1 MNRAFRRTKI
11 IATLGPACESPEMLE
26 KLLLAGADV
35 VRLNFSHGTAAEH
48 RARAERVREI
58 AAKLDR
64 HVAILADLQ
73 GPKIR
78 IARFKDDRKV
88 HLRVGQRFD
97 LDVALPDDQGDEN
110 QVGCC
115 YEDLPRDV
123 KAGDILLLNDGLVE
137 LRVESVQGTRVHC
150 RVTVGG
156 VLSNH
161 KGINKQGGGLSAPA
175 LTDKDKEDL
184 RTAVA
189 IDADYLAISFPRSRA
204 DIDEARRLLREA
216 GSDMGIV
223 AKIERAEAIR
233 DGVIEGI
240 IDASDAIMVARG
252 DLGVEIGDAQ
262 LPHEQKR
269 LIRLARM
276 RNKVAITATQMME
289 SMISNPLPTRAEVSD
304 VANAVID
311 GTDAVMLSAET
322 AAGEFPDR
330 AVAAMARVCL
340 EAEKYPRER
349 QSDHRLNERFERID
363 EAIALSAMY
372 IANHLEVR
380 AIGALTE
387 TGSTP
392 LWMSR
397 ISSGIPIFALT
408 SHEKTCRRVTLFRG
422 VYPIFFDEKRISDH
436 AVLNRAIAEEFLK
449 RNLVDLDHR
458 IILTKGDLSGH
469 TGGTNALKIARITD
483 VLAAAPENWRELCF
497 NRDPAQPSESHER

>member
-1 MNRAFRRTKI
+1 MRILNFRRTKI
-11 IATLGPACESPEMLE
+11 IATLGPASEAPEILE
-26 KLLLAGADV
+26 RIIRAGADV
-35 VRLNFSHGTAAEH
+35 VRLNFSHGTAEQHA
-48 RARAERVREI
+48 ARAETVREI
-58 AAKLDR
+58 ASKLGK
-64 HVAILADLQ
+64 HVGILADLQ

-88 HLRVGQRFD
+88 QLVEGQAFD
-97 LDVALPDDQGDEN
+97 LDIALDPAAGDET

-123 KAGDILLLNDGLVE
+123 KAGDVLLLNDGLIE
-137 LRVESVQGTRVHC
+137 MKVQAVLGTRVKC
-150 RVTVGG
+150 VVTIPG

-161 KGINKQGGGLSAPA
+161 KGINKLGGGLSAPA

-184 RTAVA
+184 LTAVK
-189 IDADYLAISFPRSRA
+189 IGADYLAISFPRSKG
-204 DIDEARRLLREA
+204 DILEARELLQKA
-216 GSDMGIV
+216 GSNMGIV
-223 AKIERAEAIR
+223 AKIERAEAII

-252 DLGVEIGDAQ
+252 DLGVEIGDAL

-269 LIRLARM
+269 LIGLTRR
-276 RNKVAITATQMME
+276 RNKVVITATQMME
-289 SMISNPLPTRAEVSD
+289 SMIENPQPTRAEVSD

-322 AAGEFPDR
+322 AAGKFPDR

-340 EAEKYPRER
+340 EAEKYPRTR
-349 QSDHRLNERFERID
+349 QSQHRMDQQFGRID
-363 EAIALSAMY
+363 EAIAMSAMY
-372 IANHLEVR
+372 IANHLPVR

-408 SHEKTCRRVTLFRG
+408 SHERTCRRLTLFRG
-422 VYPIFFDEKRISDH
+422 VYPISFDEEGISDH
-436 AVLNRAIAEEFLK
+436 AVLNKAIVEEFLR
-449 RNLVDLDHR
+449 RNLVCIDDMV
-458 IILTKGDLSGH
+458 ILTKGDLTGVI
-469 TGGTNALKIARITD
+469 GGTNALKISRVSD
-483 VLAAAPENWRELCF
+483 LLAAAPATC
-497 NRDPAQPSESHER
+497 